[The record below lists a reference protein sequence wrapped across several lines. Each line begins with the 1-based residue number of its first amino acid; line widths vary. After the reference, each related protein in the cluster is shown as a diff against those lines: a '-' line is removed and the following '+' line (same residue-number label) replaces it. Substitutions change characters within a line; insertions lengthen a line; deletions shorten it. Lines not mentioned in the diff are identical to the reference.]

1 MLQHQAP
8 LHQPHH
14 SLRRRI
20 VPALI
25 VASLV
30 LGACGASNADE
41 AGTTDDNVVRSAGA
55 EGFSESVSVT
65 AGPLPTIIS
74 TAFQAFSFLKKCL
87 DNQANGEEC
96 LANDSSRIKD
106 TLKQV
111 KAMRAEIERNQQQA
125 LAEFDSIR
133 NLIRNQ
139 SIRSLA
145 ENLRPMVVNAE
156 LAMMAYEA
164 LADCAVS
171 TDGTCRPFIGRDG
184 DQPVPVAEAIEM
196 TEGYFL
202 EKAGNLP
209 SDLPVTASWFT
220 GTSPRY
226 DDGLAEA
233 IWMYNKGLQD
243 VAAGVTDSKIKD
255 ARTVP
260 VLTRTLSDTTNQD
273 LGYWGDVFGEYAFL
287 AVTYAGFSG
296 GAPVAQRRQ
305 AEADSRIGSTASRQ
319 SVMGS
324 VNYYALPALPS
335 NGVVL
340 SNGSTAW
347 LVTPATGAG
356 RPLTPNDVLDLRT
369 IVGAYTSIDKF
380 SQIPGALPPD
390 GWYSVATPIERVS
403 YQKII
408 VEYRLDGVEWNN
420 VDAAWLVDPAN
431 ATDSC
436 SSKVRPTTNPP
447 AKPVAGLWPY
457 IFDSVPKITPE
468 NRIKLTWE
476 RFAANKPIE
485 YSWAPY
491 KATEFGLGAWIA
503 CDDVAP
509 GSLVTLLK
517 VPSVMNPAG

>member
-74 TAFQAFSFLKKCL
+74 TAFQAFSFLKTCL

-96 LANDSSRIKD
+96 LADDSSRIKD

-145 ENLRPMVVNAE
+145 ENLRPMIVNAE
-156 LAMMAYEA
+156 LAMRAYEA

-184 DQPVPVAEAIEM
+184 DQPIPVAEAIEM

-209 SDLPVTASWFT
+209 SDLPVTASWLT

-347 LVTPATGAG
+347 LVTPATRAG
-356 RPLTPNDVLDLRT
+356 RPLTPNDVLDLST

-390 GWYSVATPIERVS
+390 GWYYVTTPIERVLYKRIRS
-403 YQKII
+403 
-408 VEYRLDGVEWNN
+408 LSEWNN
-420 VDAAWLVDPAN
+420 VDVAWLVDPAS

-436 SSKVRPTTNPP
+436 SSKVRPTTTPP
-447 AKPVAGLWPY
+447 AYPASDEQY
-457 IFDSVPKITPE
+457 ILDAEPQVNPR

-491 KATEFGLGAWIA
+491 KQTDFGLGAWID